1 MSQDNVLSLVEAL
14 QECFET
20 GEYADMTI
28 TCGDKIWRVHKV
40 VVCSQ
45 VPFFA
50 KAVTGRFKVRHLRKK
65 HLVPLLSLHQEAVDS
80 CIDLVDDDPS
90 AVEVMLRWLYYGTF
104 QVDESKPLSMSTI
117 LFLARSYTI
126 ADKYLLADLRTT
138 VGQKLRAALMHRDWD
153 VEDLL
158 ALIEELFAGADGL
171 SSAAP
176 ELLRTWVISAAHANY
191 TFCYHSSPSHMR
203 FREVTSSRPDF
214 LSGAL
219 SGMDQVLPQTYQVV
233 PEIYQILSA
242 IYQVILPNIDQVHSG
257 NIKSPWVL
265 RGPKRQLWNAH
276 MGYER
281 TVRRRAAMDSAGRRY
296 TTSNKACKE
305 ERGFCVIP
313 TQSRN

>member
-1 MSQDNVLSLVEAL
+1 MSQDNVPSIVEAL

-28 TCGDKIWRVHKV
+28 TCEDKIWRVHKV

-50 KAVTGRFKVRHLRKK
+50 KAVTGRFK
-65 HLVPLLSLHQEAVDS
+65 EAVDS

-104 QVDESKPLSMSTI
+104 QVEKSKPPSMSTI

-158 ALIEELFAGADGL
+158 ALIEESFAGADEF
-171 SSAAP
+171 SSVAP

-191 TFCYHSSPSHMR
+191 TFCFHSSPSHMR

-214 LSGAL
+214 LSGVRDLVEA
-219 SGMDQVLPQTYQVV
+219 
-233 PEIYQILSA
+233 
-242 IYQVILPNIDQVHSG
+242 
-257 NIKSPWVL
+257 
-265 RGPKRQLWNAH
+265 
-276 MGYER
+276 ER
-281 TVRRRAAMDSAGRRY
+281 
-296 TTSNKACKE
+296 
-305 ERGFCVIP
+305 
-313 TQSRN
+313 SRNNRKKQFLYAGAFGNGSGLAAHVPSRPGDISDPFSNLPGHPPKHRSGPFWQY